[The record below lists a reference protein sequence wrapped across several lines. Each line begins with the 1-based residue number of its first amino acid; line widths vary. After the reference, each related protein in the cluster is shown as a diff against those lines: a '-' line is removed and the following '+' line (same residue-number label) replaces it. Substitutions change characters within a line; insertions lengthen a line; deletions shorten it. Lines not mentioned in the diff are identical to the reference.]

1 MKHNKQKKD
10 SPAKQQAIVL
20 VGNTYRRNVN
30 PLPVMAVKLVL
41 AYMLTVG
48 TVMSFMDIY
57 DIPFEFGSAIA
68 QVLLFVTAFM
78 PVFIF
83 IKKRY
88 AIPVFA
94 VGAGILYF
102 FFHKAINEALI
113 LFKDYIFI
121 QLDSRLLSTLQYVP
135 VNSHA
140 FLTRTQDF
148 ISGMNMAMLILT
160 CIISFICVLCCYKK
174 FHPIAI
180 IITWSVMFIPS
191 FLSEDADYSVY
202 ILLAITAFF
211 GLLAISSANGFYS
224 QVPVNNTS
232 GGKNTPTTD
241 EKLFRKNLRKKNPLQ
256 TAKSELSRYSRNC
269 LCGILAAVITFGA
282 TFGSQKLFPEM
293 SYINTDDIINTTVKF
308 FTDIGEYFSLAF
320 SGNIGGLFNGYF
332 SSDNYFINNNIELN
346 APPQSANEP
355 VLKIR
360 SNNETGMYLVGDI
373 GVDFDGRSW
382 TSIQKKTEQNKLYS
396 GEYNISDSFSPE
408 QIAQVEQY
416 VRLFGGLSQNS
427 LTSNDYEYIKAHSQ
441 DIGFDGIFFALE
453 DGKYEDYSYSP
464 SFMYSSQSVSIEY
477 LKNTNIVFKPFLPDN
492 NAYMSNENFKWY
504 GDTIVRIADRK
515 NWMKSFEANV
525 LVPANI
531 GTFAIA
537 SDDMSD
543 SNKINVLS
551 TVGFGSS
558 EDAKRYISDKK
569 EYDRYVRDTYTTVP
583 DSEAENIRK
592 FISEFEG
599 VEGDNAGSV
608 DNNLLYAYGMCEYL
622 RTHYKYSLTTD
633 NTSDKSNTMLGNFL
647 FNTRQGHCALYAS
660 TMTLALRSKGIP
672 ARYITGFTTGKL
684 ELNESTGVYEKTIH
698 ENSLHAWV
706 EVYSED
712 FGWLP
717 FDPTGYGGNS
727 FTGDYI
733 DPSQTDTP
741 SDTTPPQTTTTT
753 TTTTAVTTPSPST
766 TSATTPP
773 VTSPSADNS
782 SGNSGTNSNSTGQ
795 TDISLVIKIAFAVL
809 GIVAVIVLILA
820 FINSVKRRNEKRMK
834 NFRKSRDTVVAVKD
848 MYGFIM
854 KLFGVTDIAPDGT
867 ELPYDFAVRADEKLK
882 SLGMDISLADVMK
895 IIEKAEF
902 SVNEISEEERTEVYT
917 YTKKLYA
924 LVLAN
929 SGKIKRVWLKVTL

>member
-1 MKHNKQKKD
+1 MKHKKQKKD
-10 SPAKQQAIVL
+10 GSAKQQAVVL

-30 PLPVMAVKLVL
+30 PLPVMTVKLVL

-94 VGAGILYF
+94 VGAVILYF
-102 FFHKAINEALI
+102 FFHKTINEALI

-148 ISGMNMAMLILT
+148 TSGMNMAMLILT

-180 IITWSVMFIPS
+180 ILTWCVMFIPA

-202 ILLAITAFF
+202 ILLAITSFF
-211 GLLAISSANGFYS
+211 GFLAISSANGFYS
-224 QVPVNNTS
+224 HVPVNNTG
-232 GGKNTPTTD
+232 GGKNTVTND
-241 EKLFRKNLRKKNPLQ
+241 EKVFRKNLRKKNPLQ

-282 TFGSQKLFPEM
+282 TFGSQKLLPEM
-293 SYINTDDIINTTVKF
+293 NYINTDDIINTTVKL

-332 SSDNYFINNNIELN
+332 SSDNFFINNNIELN
-346 APPQSANEP
+346 APPLSANEP
-355 VLKIR
+355 VLNVR
-360 SNNETGMYLVGDI
+360 STNETGMYLVGDI
-373 GVDFDGRSW
+373 GVDFDGKSW

-408 QIAQVEQY
+408 QISQVEQY
-416 VRLFGGLSQNS
+416 VRLFGGLSPS
-427 LTSNDYEYIKAHSQ
+427 ALSENDYKYIDSHNDDPGYA
-441 DIGFDGIFFALE
+441 GILIALE
-453 DGKYEDYSYSP
+453 ESTYDSDNYVP
-464 SFMYSSQSVSIEY
+464 SAMYSSQNVSIEY

-492 NAYMSNENFKWY
+492 NAYMSNENFKWF
-504 GDTIVRIADRK
+504 GDTVVRIADRK
-515 NWMKSFEANV
+515 NWMKSFETNV
-525 LVPANI
+525 LIPANI
-531 GTFAIA
+531 GTFVVS
-537 SDDMSD
+537 SDNMSD
-543 SNKINVLS
+543 SDRINVLS
-551 TVGFGSS
+551 TVGFGSY
-558 EDAKRYISDKK
+558 EDARKYISDKK
-569 EYDRYVRDTYTTVP
+569 EYDRYVHDTYTSVP
-583 DSEAENIRK
+583 DSEKDNINK
-592 FISEFEG
+592 FVEEFESID
-599 VEGDNAGSV
+599 GDNAGSV
-608 DNNLLYAYGMCEYL
+608 DNKLLYAYGMCEYL
-622 RTHYKYSLTTD
+622 RTHYKYSLTVD

-647 FNTRQGHCALYAS
+647 LSTKQGHCALYAS
-660 TMTLALRSKGIP
+660 AMTLALRSKGIP

-684 ELNESTGVYEKTIH
+684 ELNESTGMYEKTIH

-706 EVYSED
+706 EVYSEN

-741 SDTTPPQTTTTT
+741 PDTTLPQTTTATT
-753 TTTTAVTTPSPST
+753 TTTVTTPAPSQ

-773 VTSPSADNS
+773 VTSVSANNTSD
-782 SGNSGTNSNSTGQ
+782 NSGTNGNS
-795 TDISLVIKIAFAVL
+795 DSKIDYSLLIKITL
-809 GIVAVIVLILA
+809 AVIGVIAVVALILV
-820 FINSVKRRNEKRMK
+820 FIGSVKRKNERRMK
-834 NFRKSRDTVVAVKD
+834 NFRNSKNSTVAVKC

-867 ELPYDFAVRADEKLK
+867 ELPFDFAVRADEKLK
-882 SLGMDISLADVMK
+882 AIGMDISLVEVMK

-902 SVNEISEEERTEVYT
+902 SVNEITEEERAEVYA
-917 YTKKLYA
+917 YTEKLYA
-924 LVLAN
+924 LVLSN
-929 SGKIKRVWLKVTL
+929 SGRIKRTWLKITL